1 MCCTGT
7 CEQDHGVLCSTS
19 HHCCKEEEREE
30 MVRAAFPAI
39 TPCAGAGWE
48 CPQLLRDSRSH
59 RPQGLLATG
68 NPILNNSCVFFSCVV
83 SPAAQQSWWSSTSSP
98 NSAVLSWFLQPCRP
112 LPFRR
117 AEDQPPVTREQDISR
132 VFCKGRE
139 VQREFEGLTFGSWSL
154 RELSRSGEGCA
165 GSREQQSG
173 VMSKRGM
180 ELGVARMGQGQGVPA
195 RMQ

>member
-1 MCCTGT
+1 MPSAPPGQQVSPLPRGLSYRKSNF
-7 CEQDHGVLCSTS
+7 EQQSWFFFLALYLQLPS
-19 HHCCKEEEREE
+19 
-30 MVRAAFPAI
+30 RAG
-39 TPCAGAGWE
+39 GAAHPLPTALSSPGF
-48 CPQLLRDSRSH
+48 C
-59 RPQGLLATG
+59 
-68 NPILNNSCVFFSCVV
+68 
-83 SPAAQQSWWSSTSSP
+83 SPAALSP
-98 NSAVLSWFLQPCRP
+98 SGKQ
-112 LPFRR
+112 
-117 AEDQPPVTREQDISR
+117 EDQPPNTREQDISR

>member
-1 MCCTGT
+1 MSRLGMPSAPLGQQVSPPPRGLSYRKSNF
-7 CEQDHGVLCSTS
+7 EQ
-19 HHCCKEEEREE
+19 
-30 MVRAAFPAI
+30 
-39 TPCAGAGWE
+39 
-48 CPQLLRDSRSH
+48 Q
-59 RPQGLLATG
+59 
-68 NPILNNSCVFFSCVV
+68 SCFFFSCIV

-117 AEDQPPVTREQDISR
+117 AEDQPPNTREQDISR